1 MEKATGN
8 EQDVQVIDPQLLPE
22 IIEESLPEQVL
33 SLGKMHQ
40 SWTRFF
46 KANPMQ

>member
-22 IIEESLPEQVL
+22 IIEESLQHNTHKFL
-33 SLGKMHQ
+33 IIRSLIK
-40 SWTRFF
+40 
-46 KANPMQ
+46 